1 MKAKQSRAETR
12 QGHCEVGPD
21 QVNARR
27 ATLPL
32 GLWQLGDRTKDVP
45 KGVAADGCALLPVE
59 WKKHPMISTPRNMW
73 RKGFFEA
80 SSKSTMQV
88 EVTAEYE

>member
-45 KGVAADGCALLPVE
+45 KGGGGGRVRSPPCGVE
-59 WKKHPMISTPRNMW
+59 ETSND
-73 RKGFFEA
+73 FNA
-80 SSKSTMQV
+80 
-88 EVTAEYE
+88 